1 MKKLTA
7 LLLALSTVSCGGGG
21 DDDTQAQQVTVAV
34 FKSLGSS
41 YCVGGGTPAGV
52 LQNALVNAGVQVI
65 SASCG
70 IDGIPRAPLCG
81 TSNGVIGIFEIALG
95 HASVAEALGFGLL
108 ATLPN
113 AQRTP
118 C

>member
-7 LLLALSTVSCGGGG
+7 LVLALSTVSCGGGG
-21 DDDTQAQQVTVAV
+21 DDDAPSQATVAV
-34 FKSLGSS
+34 FKSLGQS
-41 YCVGGGTPAGV
+41 YCVGGGTPTGV

-65 SASCG
+65 AASCG

-95 HASVAEALGFGLL
+95 HASVAEALGFSLL

-113 AQRTP
+113 AQQTP